1 MAFAKQKLSPKI
13 TAAPLLLAKKVSFF
27 PPPSYTKTYYIHTS
41 FYVPLSFSQ
50 LFFLLPQLC
59 EGGRAFYFWSSV
71 LLHTTYIS
79 IYSHITTTR
88 TTEKVCC
95 FCCCWLCF
103 AAISVL
109 SQILIKRLSQLST
122 QLFSLGFKGKKPIKE
137 KAILGKHCWD
147 LTWRNL
153 ELFISFEIL
162 SPFVF
167 FFFYFLSHVPLFYQN
182 E

>member
-27 PPPSYTKTYYIHTS
+27 PPPPSYTKTYYIHTS

-71 LLHTTYIS
+71 LLHTTYIYTHYYYWES
-79 IYSHITTTR
+79 LLFLLLAAVLCSHLSSLSDSYQE
-88 TTEKVCC
+88 TESA
-95 FCCCWLCF
+95 FHPTFFPWLQGEKTYKGESHF
-103 AAISVL
+103 GKTL
-109 SQILIKRLSQLST
+109 
-122 QLFSLGFKGKKPIKE
+122 LGFDLKKFRI
-137 KAILGKHCWD
+137 IHFIWD
-147 LTWRNL
+147 
-153 ELFISFEIL
+153 
-162 SPFVF
+162 SPF
-167 FFFYFLSHVPLFYQN
+167 FFFYFLSHVPFFYQN